1 MEQNELLIE
10 ILELI
15 RSEKSNKE
23 IKEQLDEYHESDI
36 ADVVPLLSDEER
48 GRLFAI
54 LDTQEIS
61 EMFPYLDDVEEYIEE
76 MEPEQVADIIELM
89 DADDAIDIL
98 EELDE
103 EDQQEILDLVE
114 DEELVKDIELI
125 QGYEDDEIGSKMT
138 TNFIQI
144 KQNILVKDA
153 MKHLINE
160 APENDNIMT
169 LYVVD
174 KDDKFYGSVEL
185 KELIIARKEQPVDN
199 IVYTGYPFV
208 YAKEKID
215 DCITKIKD
223 YGLQLIPVLDEEDH
237 IIGVI
242 TSDDIIE
249 VVDEEMGE
257 DYARLAGLSSEEDLS
272 EPIGKSIKKRFPWLL
287 MLLIL
292 GMVISILIS
301 GFEEAISNITVVVFF
316 QSMILGMAGNCG
328 TQSLAVTIRV
338 LTDEEI
344 TNKKL
349 FKMLFKEFRV
359 GLLNGLILGSISFVT
374 VFAFLY
380 LTHKEII
387 VGSGFNIPDVI
398 LVSGI
403 IAFSLFA
410 AMTIASLVGT
420 TMPILFKKMKIDPA
434 VASGPFIT
442 TVNDVVAVVVYYG
455 LCTLFFLT
463 LK

>member
-1 MEQNELLIE
+1 MENEILLELLD
-10 ILELI
+10 LI
-15 RSEKSNKE
+15 RSNIDNENL
-23 IKEQLDEYHESDI
+23 KEQLEEYHESDI

-48 GRLFAI
+48 EKLFSI
-54 LDTQEIS
+54 LDKQDVS
-61 EMFPYLDDVEEYIEE
+61 DMFSYLEDVEEYIEDMDVE
-76 MEPEQVADIIELM
+76 KVADIIELM
-89 DADDAIDIL
+89 DADDAVDVL

-103 EDQQEILDLVE
+103 EDQQEILELLD

-138 TNFIQI
+138 TNFIVI
-144 KQNILVKDA
+144 NQNTLVKDA
-153 MKHLINE
+153 MKHVINE

-169 LYVVD
+169 LYVID
-174 KDDKFYGSVEL
+174 KDNKFYGSVEL
-185 KELIIARKEQPVDN
+185 KELIIARKDQPLED
-199 IVYTGYPFV
+199 IIHTSYPV
-208 YAKEKID
+208 IYAKEKISE
-215 DCITKIKD
+215 CIGKIKD
-223 YGLQLIPVLDEEDH
+223 YALNLIPVLDEEDH
-237 IIGVI
+237 LIGVI
-242 TSDDIIE
+242 TSDDIVE

-272 EPIGKSIKKRFPWLL
+272 EPILTSIKKRFPWLF

-292 GMVISILIS
+292 GMLISILIS
-301 GFEEAISNITVVVFF
+301 GFEEAISSITVVVFF

-359 GLLNGLILGSISFVT
+359 GLLNGLILGVISFAT
-374 VFAFLY
+374 VLGFLC

-387 VGSGFNIPDVI
+387 AGNGFLMSDVL

-403 IAFSLFA
+403 ISFSLFA

-420 TMPILFKKMKIDPA
+420 IMPIIFKKIKIDPA

-442 TVNDVVAVVVYYG
+442 TVNDIVAVVVYYG